1 MKKSLAVLALMPAFM
16 LTLAGCAGQ
25 TPESTPEGK
34 PQVQLENLGP
44 APELYNETWL
54 NTDQPL
60 RLAELKGQVVLLEMW
75 TFGCINCQNVIP
87 HIREW
92 YYRYSE
98 DGLVVIGNHYPEF
111 NNEANLDNLKA
122 ALVELDVPYPV
133 AVDNDKQT
141 WSAYANHYWPT
152 TYLIDKQGNLRY
164 VHIGEGAYEETET
177 AIQTLLA
184 EIYP

>member
-1 MKKSLAVLALMPAFM
+1 MKPSLAVLIVM
-16 LTLAGCAGQ
+16 LTLAGCAVGAAENA
-25 TPESTPEGK
+25 PEPTS
-34 PQVQLENLGP
+34 QLENLGP

-60 RLAELKGQVVLLEMW
+60 RLAELKGKVVLLEMW
-75 TFGCINCQNVIP
+75 TFGCINCRNVIP

-92 YYRYSE
+92 YDQYSE

-111 NNEANLDNLKA
+111 NYEANLDNLKA

-141 WSAYANHYWPT
+141 WSAYGNRYWPT
-152 TYLIDKQGNLRY
+152 TYLIDKQGSIRY
-164 VHIGEGAYEETET
+164 VHIGEGAYQETEQ